1 MYWKCPLLTLQRFSS
16 WHWEESMQRVNI
28 WCLLCPWLYSTTK
41 SAFCAFAVHW
51 STSLGGITRSMCLM
65 RRSLNVGLSSG
76 SGTMLCCWRR
86 YLVLSFTKMENSPAT
101 STKYAQRDNDVIHD
115 CRSSALMLRYKQAT
129 KAEKNRFNKHK
140 YIILSDQVVMQ
151 LARDVILVR
160 WAEKEQMED
169 KKQRIRHNATWRFFV
184 RTLHIHFVP
193 SCTQFWIH
201 MGITRNVPKI
211 VGWKG

>member
-1 MYWKCPLLTLQRFSS
+1 
-16 WHWEESMQRVNI
+16 
-28 WCLLCPWLYSTTK
+28 
-41 SAFCAFAVHW
+41 
-51 STSLGGITRSMCLM
+51 
-65 RRSLNVGLSSG
+65 
-76 SGTMLCCWRR
+76 
-86 YLVLSFTKMENSPAT
+86 
-101 STKYAQRDNDVIHD
+101 VIHD

-151 LARDVILVR
+151 LARDIILVR

-169 KKQRIRHNATWRFFV
+169 KKQRMRHVATWRFFV

-211 VGWKG
+211 VG